1 MSLVLELLFGSRE
14 NELTMELTI
23 IPENPRTL
31 LPIVVDV
38 TQVPASEALKVTV
51 KPVDQANRHVK
62 PFSVSV
68 SLYAPGH
75 YHGEFWLENAGGYEV
90 TAKTGT
96 EIKSVTLS
104 LEEQTFL
111 PFFDEIGF
119 FSLLF
124 FVMAIGVYLWSKYAH
139 KTA

>member
-1 MSLVLELLFGSRE
+1 LLLALGLLFGSRE

-38 TQVPASEALKVTV
+38 TQVSERPVVSV
-51 KPVDQANRHVK
+51 KSVGETNRHVK
-62 PFSVSV
+62 AFVV
-68 SLYAPGH
+68 NVKLYGPGH
-75 YHGEFWLENAGGYEV
+75 YHGEFWLENAGDYAL
-90 TAKTGT
+90 TAKAGK
-96 EIKSVTLS
+96 EIRTVNLS